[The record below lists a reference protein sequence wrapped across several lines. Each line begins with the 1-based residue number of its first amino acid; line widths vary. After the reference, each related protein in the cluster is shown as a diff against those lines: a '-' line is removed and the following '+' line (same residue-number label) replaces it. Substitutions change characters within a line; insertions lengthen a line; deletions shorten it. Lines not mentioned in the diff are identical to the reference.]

1 MNIKLTENPTLFTK
15 IEKEYTS
22 MTRAKKKIADYLR
35 QSYTDVPFLSVHQMA
50 KKAEVSSASI
60 VRFCQDLG
68 YQGFASVQNELKQ
81 LVQKDMPPMREIR
94 LSIAENA
101 EAGEALGE
109 VLREN
114 IMCLESGY
122 TPALREEFKRAAEK
136 IAKARTVYILGLRTT
151 FSVAYYFY
159 SMLGQIRD
167 NVVLVKPDTGDVYDH
182 LLDANKDDVLIAIS
196 FSRYTRQTTEIADFL
211 LRLGVQVVAITDSH
225 TSPIARRAET
235 ILLARNSPRT
245 FSFVLAFTLAN
256 AFVVELGRQ
265 NSETAMKRLQRREEL
280 ADLIGIYL

>member
-1 MNIKLTENPTLFTK
+1 MNIKFTENQTLFTK

-22 MTRAKKKIADYLR
+22 MTKAKKKIADYLR
-35 QSYTDVPFLSVHQMA
+35 NSYTDVPFLSVHQMA
-50 KKAEVSSASI
+50 KKADVSSASI

-68 YQGFASVQNELKQ
+68 YQGYASVQNELKQ
-81 LVQKDMPPMREIR
+81 LVHKDMPPMREIR

-122 TPALREEFKRAAEK
+122 TPALREEFKIAAEK
-136 IAKARTVYILGLRTT
+136 IATARTVYILGLRTT

-167 NVVLVKPDTGDVYDH
+167 NIVLVKPDTGDVYDH
-182 LLDANKDDVLIAIS
+182 LLDANADDVLIAIS

-211 LRLGVQVVAITDSH
+211 LRLGVQVIAITDSH
-225 TSPIARRAET
+225 TSPIARRAEI

-265 NSETAMKRLQRREEL
+265 NSETAMKRLQRREKV
-280 ADLIGIYL
+280 ADLIGIYI

>member
-1 MNIKLTENPTLFTK
+1 
-15 IEKEYTS
+15 
-22 MTRAKKKIADYLR
+22 
-35 QSYTDVPFLSVHQMA
+35 
-50 KKAEVSSASI
+50 
-60 VRFCQDLG
+60 
-68 YQGFASVQNELKQ
+68 
-81 LVQKDMPPMREIR
+81 
-94 LSIAENA
+94 
-101 EAGEALGE
+101 
-109 VLREN
+109 
-114 IMCLESGY
+114 
-122 TPALREEFKRAAEK
+122 
-136 IAKARTVYILGLRTT
+136 
-151 FSVAYYFY
+151 
-159 SMLGQIRD
+159 MLGQIRD

-265 NSETAMKRLQRREEL
+265 NSETAMKRLQRREQL

>member
-1 MNIKLTENPTLFTK
+1 MNIKFTENQTLFTK

-22 MTRAKKKIADYLR
+22 MTKAKKKIADYLR

-50 KKAEVSSASI
+50 KKADVSSASI

-68 YQGFASVQNELKQ
+68 YQGYASVQNELKQ

-122 TPALREEFKRAAEK
+122 TPALREEFKIAAEK
-136 IAKARTVYILGLRTT
+136 IATARTVYILGLRTT

-167 NVVLVKPDTGDVYDH
+167 NIVLVKPDTGDVYDH
-182 LLDANKDDVLIAIS
+182 LLDANADDVLIAIS

-211 LRLGVQVVAITDSH
+211 LRLGVQVIAITDSH

-265 NSETAMKRLQRREEL
+265 NSETAMKRLQRREKV
-280 ADLIGIYL
+280 ADLIGIYI

>member
-1 MNIKLTENPTLFTK
+1 
-15 IEKEYTS
+15 
-22 MTRAKKKIADYLR
+22 
-35 QSYTDVPFLSVHQMA
+35 
-50 KKAEVSSASI
+50 
-60 VRFCQDLG
+60 
-68 YQGFASVQNELKQ
+68 
-81 LVQKDMPPMREIR
+81 MREIR

-265 NSETAMKRLQRREEL
+265 NSETAMKRLQRREQL